1 MNIEVAKYVKN
12 ELERFNE
19 EENTALAENKKS
31 FDEIGDRLSKE
42 WNELKILLD
51 NEKDS
56 KKQREIL
63 DKMLD
68 NTEEYMEAHHEWQQR
83 VLDILTKHRQQI
95 EDLLKDINPTIY
107 KIYSKLTKR
116 RRA

>member
-1 MNIEVAKYVKN
+1 MNVEVGKYAMS
-12 ELERFNE
+12 ELERFNK

-31 FDEIGDRLSKE
+31 FDEISDRLSKE
-42 WNELKILLD
+42 WNELEILLD

-68 NTEEYMEAHHEWQQR
+68 NTKEYMEAHREWQQR
-83 VLDILTKHRQQI
+83 VLDIMAKHRQQI

-107 KIYSKLTKR
+107 KIYSKFTKR